1 MGSNDTGFLT
11 LVAAAATGQNI
22 RVKLVAGEAAIAGSG
37 DEAIG
42 STVTSAALGKNITVK
57 LDNASG
63 TQEVTAA
70 GAVTV
75 SSIVYSAANGQ
86 VGTSAVGSRQG
97 IAITAASGQGVTF
110 ELLPLD
116 LAS

>member
-22 RVKLVAGEAAIAGSG
+22 RVKLVAGEAAIAGAG
-37 DEAIG
+37 EEAIG
-42 STVTSAALGKNITVK
+42 TTVNSAVLGGNITVK
-57 LDNASG
+57 LDNAPG

-70 GAVTV
+70 GAVTI
-75 SSIVYSAANGQ
+75 SDIVYSAASGR
-86 VGTSAVGSRQG
+86 VGTTATGSRQG
-97 IAITAASGQGVTF
+97 IAITGASGAGVAF